1 MSLAEND
8 TPSTS
13 EPASAPQALVA
24 IHSESDRV
32 ATPIV
37 EVYPCAHVMGSLI
50 YVRRGEREE
59 LVGRVDYHSEPVGW
73 FWCTYRGNSYRVP
86 PRSTHGSA
94 VDYPNHRACAAAA
107 VEFITGFLRF
117 RRSAVVSATAR
128 KAESDDAAIA
138 VKVAS

>member
-8 TPSTS
+8 TPSTPP
-13 EPASAPQALVA
+13 PASAPQALVA
-24 IHSESDRV
+24 IQTEIEGV
-32 ATPIV
+32 PTPIV
-37 EVYPCAHVMGSLI
+37 EVHPCAHVMGSLI

-94 VDYPNHRACAAAA
+94 VDYPNHRACVAAA
-107 VEFITGFLRF
+107 VEFITAFLRF
-117 RRSAVVSATAR
+117 PRMGVVSATAR
-128 KAESDDAAIA
+128 SAASDEAATA
-138 VKVAS
+138 VRVAS